1 MRIEDE
7 LRIALDGKWGHIRE
21 LARKEMVDQGLG
33 LEPGLGIEE
42 ARDRTMEQ
50 LRLLVDS
57 GIPATGFG
65 VEAGGTGDPGASVT
79 GIEMVAQFDLSLMVK
94 AGVQWGLFGG
104 AVENLG
110 TAKHHEK
117 YVRDLINLDLL
128 GCYAM
133 SETGHGSNVQH
144 LETTATYDVES
155 EEFVVHSPT
164 PSARKDYI
172 GGAARDARMA
182 AVFAQLWT
190 GGVSYGVHCFLVPIR
205 DEAGH
210 DLPGVTT
217 ADDGYKGGLIG
228 VDNGRLVFEQVRIP
242 RDNLLD
248 RIGQV
253 APDGSYSSD
262 IENENAR
269 FFTMLGTLIRGR
281 ISVGGS
287 ARSAAE
293 VALTIAVRYAEQR
306 RQFGPDDEEVV
317 IMDYL
322 VHQRRLLPLIARTVA
337 FRFAQNQLVARMDRL
352 QSATDVD
359 PRDQRELESRAAGLK
374 ALQTWHA
381 SRTIQECREAC
392 GGAGYLAENRLS
404 VLRGDIDVFTT
415 FEGDNHVLLQLVAK
429 ELLTSYAKEV
439 GGLDPVAMVRFAAT
453 TVGDVVKERTA
464 ASSLIQRLIDA
475 RPGGG
480 EHELLDRGT
489 QLGLFE
495 DREQHVLETAAR
507 RLRRADGK
515 DETEAFEVFNN
526 AQDHVLRA
534 GRVHI
539 DRIVLEA
546 FTAGIAR
553 CDDEEAAELL
563 RDVCS
568 LYALSVVEEDLAW
581 FMVHNRMSGDR
592 AKQVTNEI
600 NALLKKLRPHAL
612 TLVAGLGVPEE
623 SLGSAILLDPAS
635 GAPDAEMNPEM
646 DPEPR

>member
-1 MRIEDE
+1 MTGPSRDE
-7 LRIALDGKWGHIRE
+7 LRIALDGKWRHIRE
-21 LARKEMVDQGLG
+21 MSRKEMVDQGLG
-33 LEPGLGIEE
+33 LEPGLSIEE
-42 ARDRTMEQ
+42 ARDRTLEQ

-57 GIPATGFG
+57 GIPATGFS

-117 YVRDLINLDLL
+117 YVKRPDQPRPARLLRDERDRPRQQRAAPRDDGDLRRGDRGVRGAL
-128 GCYAM
+128 ADACPRAR
-133 SETGHGSNVQH
+133 
-144 LETTATYDVES
+144 TTSAEPLATPGWRRS
-155 EEFVVHSPT
+155 SPSSGPAARAT
-164 PSARKDYI
+164 ACTASWCPSATRP
-172 GGAARDARMA
+172 AATCPA
-182 AVFAQLWT
+182 
-190 GGVSYGVHCFLVPIR
+190 SP
-205 DEAGH
+205 
-210 DLPGVTT
+210 PS
-217 ADDGYKGGLIG
+217 DDGYKGGLIG
-228 VDNGRLVFEQVRIP
+228 VDNGRLVFDEVRIP

-253 APDGSYSSD
+253 APDGTYSSD
-262 IENENAR
+262 IESENAR

-293 VALTIAVRYAEQR
+293 VALSIAVRYAEQR

-322 VHQRRLLPLIARTVA
+322 VHQRRLLPLIARTYA

-352 QSATDVD
+352 QTATDVD
-359 PRDQRELESRAAGLK
+359 PKDQRELESRAAGLK

-381 SRTIQECREAC
+381 ARTIQECREAC

-439 GGLDPVAMVRFAAT
+439 GGLDPVGMVRFVAA

-507 RLRRADGK
+507 RLRRAVGK
-515 DETEAFEVFNN
+515 DEKKAFEVFND

-534 GRVHI
+534 GQVHI

-553 CDDEEAAELL
+553 CDDEEAADLL

-568 LYALSVVEEDLAW
+568 LYALIVLEEDLAW
-581 FMVHNRMSGDR
+581 FMGHNRLSGDR

-623 SLGSAILLDPAS
+623 SLGSAILVDPAS
-635 GAPDAEMNPEM
+635 GAPDGAMHAEL
-646 DPEPR
+646 R